1 MQKPWLPCRYWP
13 KPLRSFFSGCSS
25 PLSLPADD
33 HKSSSLALD
42 ISQVGRDF
50 YRMEEGKEDG
60 QGLYTGEFM
69 AQYSWAE
76 DVAGYLDRK
85 SGALL

>member
-1 MQKPWLPCRYWP
+1 M
-13 KPLRSFFSGCSS
+13 
-25 PLSLPADD
+25 
-33 HKSSSLALD
+33 
-42 ISQVGRDF
+42 GRDF

-69 AQYSWAE
+69 AQYFWAE
-76 DVAGYLDRK
+76 DAAGYLDRK

>member
-1 MQKPWLPCRYWP
+1 M
-13 KPLRSFFSGCSS
+13 
-25 PLSLPADD
+25 
-33 HKSSSLALD
+33 
-42 ISQVGRDF
+42 GRDF